1 MEKNTK
7 ELTLL
12 RGASLANRTRSQVK
26 EELQKMSEIFGEKCI
41 GSFAKLGLNGSWLKT
56 CQGSCQVSLAGT
68 LEEYSETWPKQ
79 GIVSSGFAYQLQPLE
94 LGIKGTESGL
104 LPTLGAQ
111 EGRGASKKR
120 YKGSKEYRGGKMVEG
135 LRVGPECPQYLHP
148 EFAEQA
154 MGFPKGWTE
163 LKDAETQ

>member
-1 MEKNTK
+1 MTIKK
-7 ELTLL
+7 STLL
-12 RGASLANRTRSQVK
+12 QGDSLANPTHSQVK
-26 EELQKMSEIFGEKCI
+26 EELQKMSEIFGEKCL
-41 GSFAKLGLNGSWLKT
+41 GSFAKLALNGSWLKT

-68 LEEYSETWPKQ
+68 LAEYLETWPKR
-79 GIVSSGFAYQLQPLE
+79 GIVCNGLAYQLQQLE
-94 LGIKGTESGL
+94 LGIKGKESGS

-120 YKGSKEYRGGKMVEG
+120 YKGSPEYRGGKMVEG

-154 MGFPKGWTE
+154 MGFPEGWTE